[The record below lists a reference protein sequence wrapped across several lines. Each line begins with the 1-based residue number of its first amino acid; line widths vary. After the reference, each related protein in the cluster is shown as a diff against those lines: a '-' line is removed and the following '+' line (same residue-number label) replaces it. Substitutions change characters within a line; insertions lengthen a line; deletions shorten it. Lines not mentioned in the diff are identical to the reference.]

1 MQRVRLLGEL
11 GELFGAEFTYYNL
24 RHPADAI
31 KMLCINRPAFKDYL
45 LNSEENGIAFQVIQA
60 NVDMAFEDLL
70 LPFGSNDLVIA
81 PVISGSGG
89 PVGRVIAGVALVV
102 AAVVT
107 GGIASAGVTL
117 GGFLGIGT
125 VGTAVAAVGGLLALS
140 GVAQLISPQPQ
151 IPQSIGSIGGSG
163 GGGSFGGGSFAG
175 GGARFGSRN
184 RTNGPTSINRGLDG
198 QQSYAYTG
206 AANTV
211 GVGATVPLAYGKVLI
226 GSYLLRSKTQV
237 TDETDPMLLYIK
249 KPGVNTML
257 VGGEKFTTTFD
268 DVSGA
273 VIKKVEPFK
282 EQFKAPS
289 DIVVNLGDSFEIAL
303 NPEDAGNTSVTEK
316 VVKFNAYKDNFNVAF
331 VLKKGLSSPVA
342 GSGTTIVDAF
352 ATYQVECFRGDGLDA
367 FNLIASDIVTIQ
379 GLLDDSASNRF
390 AYMHQ
395 IELPSLDEPT
405 QYVRVRVTLIDS
417 DAGPGS
423 VLKMA
428 AIGFALS

>member
-31 KMLCINRPAFKDYL
+31 KMLCINRPTFKDYL
-45 LNSEENGIAFQVIQA
+45 LNSEENGVAFQVIQA

-89 PVGRVIAGVALVV
+89 PVGRIITGVALVV
-102 AAVVT
+102 AAIVT
-107 GGIASAGVTL
+107 GIASAGVAL

-125 VGTAVAAVGGLLALS
+125 VGTAVVAVGASLALS

-151 IPQSIGSIGGSG
+151 IPLSIGSIGGV
-163 GGGSFGGGSFAG
+163 GGGSAFGGGSFAG

-184 RTNGPTSINRGLDG
+184 RTNGPTSVNRGLDG

-226 GSYLLRSKTQV
+226 GSHLLRSKTQV

-249 KPGVNTML
+249 KPGVSTML
-257 VGGEKFTTTFD
+257 VGGESFSTEFD

-273 VIKKVEPFK
+273 VIKKVEPP
-282 EQFKAPS
+282 KA
-289 DIVVNLGDSFEIAL
+289 SFTSPNGNQQ
-303 NPEDAGNTSVTEK
+303 NPKTSIKLDGNSNETEVEVLK
-316 VVKFNAYKDNFNVAF
+316 DDNYKDEFNVVFEFSNGLYSF
-331 VLKKGLSSPVA
+331 V
-342 GSGTTIVDAF
+342 SGTDTTKVDAF
-352 ATYQVECFRGDGLDA
+352 VTYEVSVYKTQDEPNPVDLVAVDT
-367 FNLIASDIVTIQ
+367 VTVQ
-379 GLLDDSASNRF
+379 GLLDNSASNKF
-390 AYMHQ
+390 QYMHK
-395 IELPSLDEPT
+395 IELPEWGTAWSTVVVKIIDTDAEPNLDM
-405 QYVRVRVTLIDS
+405 TLFA
-417 DAGPGS
+417 AGHQ
-423 VLKMA
+423 
-428 AIGFALS
+428 LS

>member
-89 PVGRVIAGVALVV
+89 AVGRIITGVALVV

-107 GGIASAGVTL
+107 GGIASAGVAL

-125 VGTAVAAVGGLLALS
+125 VGTAVVAVGATLALS

-151 IPQSIGSIGGSG
+151 IPLSIGSIGGAG

-184 RTNGPTSINRGLDG
+184 RTNGPTSVNRGLDG

-226 GSYLLRSKTQV
+226 GSHLLRSKTQV

-257 VGGEKFTTTFD
+257 IGGEQFKNEFD

-273 VIKKVEPFK
+273 VVRKVEPIK
-282 EQFKAPS
+282 T
-289 DIVVNLGDSFEIAL
+289 SFESKLDTNYRYQFNTDLEL
-303 NPEDAGNTSVTEK
+303 NPNQGSVSGAHETSVSQRNNYN
-316 VVKFNAYKDNFNVAF
+316 VVLAF
-331 VLKKGLSSPVA
+331 LSGLFSFV
-342 GSGTTIVDAF
+342 SGTGTTKVDAF
-352 ATYQVECFRGDGLDA
+352 VTYSINVYRGS
-367 FNLIASDIVTIQ
+367 NLTNQYLVASDAVTVQ
-379 GLLDDSASNRF
+379 GLLASEEF
-390 AYMHQ
+390 VYMHKL
-395 IELPSLDEPT
+395 ELPNLESDGELSVE
-405 QYVRVRVTLIDS
+405 VNVIDS
-417 DAGPGS
+417 DADKSCKLRVVTAGYQL
-423 VLKMA
+423 V
-428 AIGFALS
+428 